1 MINDDDFVLQLTVK
15 DVSLLLIKINDQEFA
30 NNYH

>member
-1 MINDDDFVLQLTVK
+1 MMMADVLQLTVK
-15 DVSLLLIKINDQEFA
+15 DVSLLLIKINDREFA

>member
-1 MINDDDFVLQLTVK
+1 MMMADVLQLTVK
-15 DVSLLLIKINDQEFA
+15 DVSLLLIKINDHEFA